1 MGRSKRTHNLERIEN
16 NSELMLAVKRGMVLI
31 CRQIACFTSKSY
43 FLDNNRNLAYV
54 PAEFISSTDAQRAPY
69 FLTVAVS
76 NLVSDIQHSFF

>member
-1 MGRSKRTHNLERIEN
+1 MDKLH
-16 NSELMLAVKRGMVLI
+16 VLPQNPI
-31 CRQIACFTSKSY
+31 

-76 NLVSDIQHSFF
+76 NLVSDIQHSDKEQLQDS